1 MKKYVAVILIITMLC
16 FVGCTGRT
24 DMQCAY
30 FYEINSLIKD
40 EVFFTANVE
49 EGKIM
54 LYDEEQIMIGEIE
67 FVGYQSGTDLLCIRK
82 DGPVVF
88 FVTGGAVDDETGIL
102 FINDDSNN
110 LLDGLKTI
118 ERIGGNSYIYDTAG

>member
-1 MKKYVAVILIITMLC
+1 MKKYAAMLLVIMVLC
-16 FVGCTGRT
+16 FVGCTGRV

-40 EVFFTANVE
+40 EVFFTANAE
-49 EGKIM
+49 EGKIV
-54 LYDEEQIMIGEIE
+54 LFDEEQIVIGEIE
-67 FVGYQSGTDLLCIRK
+67 FDGYRSGTDLLRIRK

-102 FINDDSNN
+102 FINDDSNR